1 MLCSPSRSNP
11 EFRAYVN
18 QLIQSKSCSLI
29 VIRLRY
35 RKGAGC
41 LNSSD
46 WSCFSEWAPAWHQT
60 SLEVVIAISAHNG
73 PGLAARVAG
82 AGPSGASPVRSADPQ
97 LAAAE
102 PAVGVGNRPIR
113 AEGISQVN
121 LLIHHPCW
129 RHFPVQASLRAS
141 K

>member
-1 MLCSPSRSNP
+1 MQCSPSRSNP
-11 EFRAYVN
+11 ELQAYVN
-18 QLIQSKSCSLI
+18 RATQFNSCSLM
-29 VIRLRY
+29 VIGLRY

-46 WSCFSEWAPAWHQT
+46 WICLGEWAPACHQT
-60 SLEVVIAISAHNG
+60 SIEVVISISAHNG
-73 PGLAARVAG
+73 PGMAAGVAG
-82 AGPSGASPVRSADPQ
+82 AGPSGTRPVRSVDPQ

-102 PAVGVGNRPIR
+102 PAVGVGDRPIR

-129 RHFPVQASLRAS
+129 RHFPVLTELRAS